1 MFSLFSNFKYLHLK
15 KYTFIIF
22 KIFKAQLEHGSMNF
36 AKMSSVY
43 KGNKMFN
50 SGKRM
55 KIMKQ
60 FITLLIIVQIILVV
74 VNIAI

>member
-1 MFSLFSNFKYLHLK
+1 MFSLFSNFKCLFLK
-15 KYTFIIF
+15 KYAFIIF

-43 KGNKMFN
+43 KGNKMFI

-55 KIMKQ
+55 KIMKK
-60 FITLLIIVQIILVV
+60 FITLLIIVQIIV